1 MKNKTNPRMSK
12 DAQISNLILK
22 NILLKELNE
31 AEPMS
36 QYNPDD
42 NIQTPFEKDPM
53 GFILKKYIT
62 LNEVLKELM
71 TDSFQE
77 YLNGI
82 FIVAPKPTTFKILL
96 HNGQFFFLTFLGKAY
111 QATVQ
116 GKNYYLM
123 TIGEKERCMQ
133 AIARILRHGSPL
145 KTQGPEGA
153 EQGTRPEGEEGGLEA
168 GAGGGAEN
176 TGMEGDW
183 AEKTGNV
190 VPGTE
195 AGGEEEETA
204 TVSEAFILQEAL
216 KKSILKEAQDLFD
229 TLKKG
234 LEDQKFKGKRESKRG
249 KHLRYSI
256 GNEKQALQALD
267 SILKSK
273 GVSGSYK
280 IEVIPPNEFAKGGK
294 SGKYPTFKVT
304 VTKNTQDF
312 KKGEEAFIVNQQTEK
327 ATIVAKSLT
336 PTNLGLAGRTFKG
349 HSALN
354 SALKS
359 ALSSLENKK
368 LSELLISLTDLVDRE
383 VKSKYKSVSDFKDYE
398 ETVSFDKRTNDLIS
412 EFSQQDINVIGKDYG
427 EELGALAMLKSLK
440 SPEKG
445 VEFPKGNNPL
455 ADFFLDGY
463 SISSKYEKGAAA
475 TLTAIVNGI
484 DEKKLVN
491 KEQKALF
498 EMLKI
503 AATNK
508 VSQGY
513 LEIAKSMKSP
523 AIQVLS
529 SIMKVSPDNITA
541 QAINDFIVRL
551 LNKAK
556 NNQQKDALLM
566 KTFSKFYDTIG
577 RMPQNGKVD
586 WDKLGSKK
594 YYGPIIGPLSY
605 HVADIMNKNPSYAK
619 SLTELLSKIE
629 VKQLY
634 LVFSMSKRTMNFK
647 LKSFTDP
654 NAKFKFDIGSQS
666 TYNPEN
672 SRLGFKLQ

>member
-1 MKNKTNPRMSK
+1 MKK
-12 DAQISNLILK
+12 DEQISALIVKNL
-22 NILLKELNE
+22 LLRE
-31 AEPMS
+31 AEETGVD

-53 GFILKKYIT
+53 GFILKKYTT
-62 LNEVLKELM
+62 LNSILTELM
-71 TDSFQE
+71 TDSFKE
-77 YLNGI
+77 YLDAI
-82 FIVAPKPTTFKILL
+82 FIVAPKPTTFKVML
-96 HNGQFFFLTFLGKAY
+96 HNGQHFFLTFMGRAY

-116 GKNYYLM
+116 GKDYYLM

-133 AIARILRHGSPL
+133 AIARVLRHGSPL

-153 EQGTRPEGEEGGLEA
+153 EQATRPEGEEGVAAGGEA
-168 GAGGGAEN
+168 GGAEN

-183 AEKTGNV
+183 AEKTGNA
-190 VPGTE
+190 VPGAE
-195 AGGEEEETA
+195 AGGEEETP
-204 TVSEAFILQEAL
+204 TVSEAFVLQEVL
-216 KKSILKEAQDLFD
+216 KKSILREAQDLFD

-234 LEDQKFKGKRESKRG
+234 LDDKKFKGKRESKRG

-256 GNEKQALQALD
+256 GNEKQALEVLNN
-267 SILKSK
+267 ILKSK
-273 GVSGSYK
+273 GANGFYK
-280 IEVIPPNEFAKGGK
+280 IDVIPPNEFAKGGK

-304 VTKNTQDF
+304 ITKSNENF
-312 KKGEEAFIVNQQTEK
+312 KKGDEALVVNQQTEK
-327 ATIVAKSLT
+327 ATIVAKALT
-336 PTNLGLAGRTFKG
+336 PTNLGLAGKTFKN
-349 HSALN
+349 HNSLS

-359 ALSSLENKK
+359 ALSSLDNKK
-368 LSELLISLTDLVDRE
+368 LAEVLISLTELVDRE
-383 VKSKYKSVSDFKDYE
+383 VSSKYKSVSDFKDYE
-398 ETVSFDKRTNDLIS
+398 ETIPFDKRTNDLMS

-427 EELGALAMLKSLK
+427 EELGALAMLKALK
-440 SPEKG
+440 SPEVG
-445 VEFPKGNNPL
+445 VEFPSGNNPL

-484 DEKKLVN
+484 NEKKLVN
-491 KEQKALF
+491 KDQKALF
-498 EMLKI
+498 QMLKI

-513 LEIAKSMKSP
+513 IEIAKSMKSP
-523 AIQVLS
+523 AIQILS
-529 SIMKVSPDNITA
+529 SITKISPDNINA
-541 QAINDFIVRL
+541 QSINDFIIKL
-551 LNKAK
+551 LQKAK
-556 NNQQKDALLM
+556 SNQQKDALLM
-566 KTFSKFYDTIG
+566 KTFAKFYDAIG

-586 WDKLGSKK
+586 WDKLGPKK

-605 HVADIMNKNPSYAK
+605 HVSDILNKNPSYSK

-634 LVFSMSKRTMNFK
+634 LIFSMSKKTMNFK

-654 NAKFKFDIGSQS
+654 NAKFKFEIGSQS